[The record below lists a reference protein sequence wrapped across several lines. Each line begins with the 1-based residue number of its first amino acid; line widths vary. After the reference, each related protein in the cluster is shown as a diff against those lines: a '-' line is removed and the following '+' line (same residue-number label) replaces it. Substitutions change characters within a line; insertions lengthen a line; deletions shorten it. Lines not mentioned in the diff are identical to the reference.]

1 VADQVVPV
9 LWGKPVVSV
18 RRNKNQRNISFANKI
33 NVLTHSLDAINTCG
47 ATVTLNNTYWQSP
60 SVAVNAPT
68 ICALNIKLDNK
79 FVEQLGKPICQI
91 R

>member
-1 VADQVVPV
+1 MLGV
-9 LWGKPVVSV
+9 
-18 RRNKNQRNISFANKI
+18 I
-33 NVLTHSLDAINTCG
+33 LDSINTCG
-47 ATVTLNNTYWQSP
+47 ATATLNNTYWQSP

-79 FVEQLGKPICQI
+79 FMEQLGKPICQI